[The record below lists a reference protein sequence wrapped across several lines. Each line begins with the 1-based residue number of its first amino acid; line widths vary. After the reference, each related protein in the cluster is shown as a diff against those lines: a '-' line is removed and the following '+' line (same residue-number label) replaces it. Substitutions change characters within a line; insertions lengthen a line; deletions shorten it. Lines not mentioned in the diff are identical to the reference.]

1 MSKMEELVHEISF
14 TVEKLTSRITE
25 EKEKIKQFNE
35 NRKRAL
41 EEYDRIKLNNEQLK
55 MDIEQLQQT
64 FFRESQQS
72 RSLSTAND
80 LVEKRLQTLTKA
92 VDDIRAAGE
101 KMRTERLR
109 VLNEFRE
116 KINEYEQILQKND
129 ILLQFV
135 EKWRENAENNRDLI
149 GLVTFKIYPYF
160 SLSWNNTK
168 SVTFYLHFHNT

>member
-1 MSKMEELVHEISF
+1 
-14 TVEKLTSRITE
+14 
-25 EKEKIKQFNE
+25 
-35 NRKRAL
+35 
-41 EEYDRIKLNNEQLK
+41 

-149 GLVTFKIYPYF
+149 AFPGIIQNLAH
-160 SLSWNNTK
+160 SLSHFYKIDLTGTLENIAENAENAAETKDMEIKKKNTA
-168 SVTFYLHFHNT
+168 VF